1 MVAVVIV
8 IINELADLFLEIN
21 WSEVVFQHD
30 AVLQGLMPALDLAL
44 GLRVVWRALDMI
56 HFLLL
61 QPICEIAGDVRRA
74 VVAEQ
79 PRLVNHFGT
88 ATA

>member
-1 MVAVVIV
+1 M
-8 IINELADLFLEIN
+8 L
-21 WSEVVFQHD
+21 
-30 AVLQGLMPALDLAL
+30 ALDLAL
-44 GLRVVWRALDMI
+44 GLRVVWRAPDMI

-61 QPICEIAGDVRRA
+61 QPISEIAGDVRRS

-88 ATA
+88 AAA

>member
-1 MVAVVIV
+1 
-8 IINELADLFLEIN
+8 
-21 WSEVVFQHD
+21 
-30 AVLQGLMPALDLAL
+30 MPALDLAL